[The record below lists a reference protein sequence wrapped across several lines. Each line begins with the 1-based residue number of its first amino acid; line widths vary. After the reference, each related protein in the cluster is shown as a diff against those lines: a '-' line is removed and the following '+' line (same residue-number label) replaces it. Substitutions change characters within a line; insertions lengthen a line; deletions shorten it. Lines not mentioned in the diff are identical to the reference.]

1 MSNIIEAI
9 SIPKKIFTLS
19 GHWPGA
25 KTTIFQRI
33 LFCLEILFSL
43 SLLAELPN
51 HFDDYEILSEHLSI
65 TISPTSYLIKLII
78 FKFKSDAVQHLISSI
93 KLKEFNNCP
102 KHLRDI
108 IEETVKYSK
117 FLGHGYQLLCFV
129 TVLLYSL
136 VPMFT
141 KADLPV
147 KFSYN
152 TGNFK
157 PVMYAFQVIDIE
169 GLVSAASNNS
179 SMDILAMS
187 SMRICAAQI
196 EILNRK
202 IIGLSDE
209 YEKYRTDH
217 IKTQLKECVKHHMK
231 IIRYGKSN
239 EKYYSR
245 MTYST
250 FYVACFHQIHV
261 LITSYL
267 HQIFVIK
274 PDQVESWINI
284 KLSMIIIE
292 QSSTFTGT
300 KILNKVFSMIILTQ
314 YATSAVVICNLGF
327 QLVHVNPMS
336 LKFVCMTVYFSA
348 MMIQLAMYCW
358 FGNEIIAKSLAISD
372 ACYEFKWF
380 ESDLETRKTIITI
393 MERSKQPLFLKV
405 EKFSILSLQA
415 FTSVSNF

>member
-9 SIPKKIFTLS
+9 SIPKKFFTLS

-43 SLLAELPN
+43 SLLAELTN

-136 VPMFT
+136 VPVFT

-157 PVMYAFQVIDIE
+157 PVMYAFQVI
-169 GLVSAASNNS
+169 GMVSTASNNS

-187 SMRICAAQI
+187 LMRICAAQI

-209 YEKYRTDH
+209 KYRSDH
-217 IKTQLKECVKHHMK
+217 IKTKLKECVKHHMK
-231 IIRYGKSN
+231 IIRY
-239 EKYYSR
+239 
-245 MTYST
+245 
-250 FYVACFHQIHV
+250 H
-261 LITSYL
+261 
-267 HQIFVIK
+267 
-274 PDQVESWINI
+274 
-284 KLSMIIIE
+284 KL
-292 QSSTFTGT
+292 
-300 KILNKVFSMIILTQ
+300 LNKVFSMIILTQ

-327 QLVHVNPMS
+327 QLVHVNPKS
-336 LKFVCMTVYFSA
+336 LQFVRMTVYFIA

-358 FGNEIIAKSLAISD
+358 FGNEIIAKVMAGISSFLSPISD

-415 FTSVSNF
+415 FTSVIRTSYSYFTLMQTMYQKNQN